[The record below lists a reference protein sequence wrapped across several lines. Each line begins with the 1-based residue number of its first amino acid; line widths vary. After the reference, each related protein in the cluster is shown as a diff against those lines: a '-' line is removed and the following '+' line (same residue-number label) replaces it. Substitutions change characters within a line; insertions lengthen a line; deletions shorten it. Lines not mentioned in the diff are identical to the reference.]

1 MPNNGGMEVFWANNE
16 FAHAFINNLNMEEAI
31 DIVIHGMMRSAGKPL
46 LNVPIAHQTSDIE
59 NNSTLDH
66 STRKSSNWQAYVMNY
81 PSVPKVNLDTLFDEF
96 KQFEVRKKKVED
108 KFYELYD
115 KRVDIKN
122 VKYILNSD
130 QDHRVNIIDF
140 ELIRNEVNI

>member
-1 MPNNGGMEVFWANNE
+1 MFS
-16 FAHAFINNLNMEEAI
+16 
-31 DIVIHGMMRSAGKPL
+31 R
-46 LNVPIAHQTSDIE
+46 
-59 NNSTLDH
+59 
-66 STRKSSNWQAYVMNY
+66 
-81 PSVPKVNLDTLFDEF
+81 DEF
-96 KQFEVRKKKVED
+96 KQFEVRKQKVED

-130 QDHRVNIIDF
+130 EDHRVNIIDF

>member
-1 MPNNGGMEVFWANNE
+1 M
-16 FAHAFINNLNMEEAI
+16 
-31 DIVIHGMMRSAGKPL
+31 
-46 LNVPIAHQTSDIE
+46 
-59 NNSTLDH
+59 STVDH
-66 STRKSSNWQAYVMNY
+66 ETRKQSNWQAYVHNY
-81 PSVPKVNLDTLFDEF
+81 KSVEKINFNKLLDEF

>member
-1 MPNNGGMEVFWANNE
+1 M
-16 FAHAFINNLNMEEAI
+16 
-31 DIVIHGMMRSAGKPL
+31 S
-46 LNVPIAHQTSDIE
+46 
-59 NNSTLDH
+59 
-66 STRKSSNWQAYVMNY
+66 
-81 PSVPKVNLDTLFDEF
+81 F

>member
-1 MPNNGGMEVFWANNE
+1 
-16 FAHAFINNLNMEEAI
+16 MEEAI

-81 PSVPKVNLDTLFDEF
+81 TGVPKLNLDTLFDEF

-108 KFYELYD
+108 KFL
-115 KRVDIKN
+115 
-122 VKYILNSD
+122 
-130 QDHRVNIIDF
+130 
-140 ELIRNEVNI
+140 